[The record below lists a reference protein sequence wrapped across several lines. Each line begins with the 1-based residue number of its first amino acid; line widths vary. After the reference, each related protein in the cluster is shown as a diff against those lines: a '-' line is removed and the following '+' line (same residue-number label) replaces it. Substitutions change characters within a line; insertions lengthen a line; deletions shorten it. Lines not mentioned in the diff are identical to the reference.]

1 VDLPPYLQENLSK
14 RLRERL
20 EQFATEKAC
29 EGSRTAAHLLES
41 VPYLQI
47 LALPWQLRHSLA

>member
-20 EQFATEKAC
+20 EQFVTEK
-29 EGSRTAAHLLES
+29 GR
-41 VPYLQI
+41 
-47 LALPWQLRHSLA
+47 